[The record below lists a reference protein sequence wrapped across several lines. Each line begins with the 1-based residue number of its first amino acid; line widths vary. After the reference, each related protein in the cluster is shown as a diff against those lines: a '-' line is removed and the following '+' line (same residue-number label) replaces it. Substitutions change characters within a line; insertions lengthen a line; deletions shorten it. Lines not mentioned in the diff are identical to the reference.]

1 MDIQLYDWLTF
12 FMRWLHVI
20 TAIAWIGA
28 SFYFIWLDL
37 SLETPRPEQ
46 AEKGF
51 IGELWAIHGGGI
63 YEVGKYK
70 LNPAQMPERL
80 HWFKWE
86 AYSTWLTG
94 SALLVLVYYV
104 RAQTYLIG
112 PDSAFTTA
120 GSAIIGSV
128 AYLGIG
134 LAYYELVMRTPFGA
148 RVSRQIAAL
157 VLLVCAASWVAFEC
171 FAPRAAIVHVGALLA
186 TLMAANVFLS
196 IIPSQK
202 ALIRAIDAGRAPDP
216 RLGQMAKERSTHNN
230 YFTLPVVFCML
241 ANHAPFVFG
250 HPHAWL
256 LVIAIAAVAAVARH
270 FFNLKHRGQTK
281 PGWLL
286 GAAIGFF
293 AIIVGAAATDGRA
306 VKTSTTG
313 NDSAAQSLN
322 ATDLEARVAQLA
334 LAHCAQCHATAPSF
348 AAYTTPPGGYL
359 FTTPTE
365 LRAQAPLV
373 LTSLQTNYMPLGNLT
388 GLTDTERS
396 MLIQW
401 VSD

>member
-37 SLETPRPEQ
+37 SLEAPRPEQ
-46 AEKGF
+46 ADKGF

-63 YEVGKYK
+63 YEVGKYQ
-70 LNPAQMPERL
+70 LNPQPMPERL

-94 SALLVLVYYV
+94 SALLVLVYYL
-104 RAQTYLIG
+104 RAQTNLVG
-112 PDSAFTTA
+112 PDSWLTTP
-120 GSAIIGSV
+120 GGAIAASI
-128 AYLGIG
+128 AYLAAG
-134 LAYYELVMRTPFGA
+134 LAYYELLMRTPIGA
-148 RVSRQIAAL
+148 KVSRQVIALIVL
-157 VLLVCAASWVAFEC
+157 VVAASWIAFAC
-171 FAPRAAIVHVGALLA
+171 FAPRAAIIHVGALLA

-202 ALIRAIDAGRAPDP
+202 ALVRAIDAGLPPDP

-230 YFTLPVVFCML
+230 YLTLPVVFCML

-256 LVIAIAAVAAVARH
+256 LVVAIAAVAAIARH
-270 FFNLKHRGQTK
+270 FFNLKHRGIK
-281 PGWLL
+281 RPFLL
-286 GAAIGFF
+286 VGAGLGFL
-293 AIIVGAAATDGRA
+293 AIIVAAAATDAR
-306 VKTSTTG
+306 TTARSVANQG
-313 NDSAAQSLN
+313 AQSTLS
-322 ATDLEARVAQLA
+322 VAETESQVAALA
-334 LAHCAQCHATAPSF
+334 LAHCAQCHAAQPSF

-359 FTTPTE
+359 FTTPAA

-373 LTSLQTNYMPLGNLT
+373 RQSLETNYMPLGNLT
-388 GLTDTERS
+388 GLTDAERGV
-396 MLIQW
+396 LIRW
-401 VSD
+401 VSE